1 MFCFVK
7 DSLPDPKLRRL
18 DDVPFPVQCA
28 MWTFTERMELCGRKC
43 QHPMPIVGIPRLH
56 LSHTEPEDCAG
67 TFLAAKSALFFHT
80 HRLMSHGM
88 LSEGEKCSPS
98 VFHRP
103 AMFSSRGYRRS
114 WNLMLSYNF
123 PYLMRPWKVGGCC
136 CLKHQG
142 AHEICRTN
150 SGFHQLCHQ
159 SRLSNKFNEPDKFD
173 LF

>member
-1 MFCFVK
+1 MTAIPMVCFVK

-43 QHPMPIVGIPRLH
+43 HHPMPIVGIPRLH

-88 LSEGEKCSPS
+88 LSEREKCSPS

-103 AMFSSRGYRRS
+103 AMFSSRLPKILESHALLQFPVSDEALESWRLLLFQTSRS
-114 WNLMLSYNF
+114 
-123 PYLMRPWKVGGCC
+123 
-136 CLKHQG
+136 
-142 AHEICRTN
+142 A
-150 SGFHQLCHQ
+150 
-159 SRLSNKFNEPDKFD
+159 
-173 LF
+173 